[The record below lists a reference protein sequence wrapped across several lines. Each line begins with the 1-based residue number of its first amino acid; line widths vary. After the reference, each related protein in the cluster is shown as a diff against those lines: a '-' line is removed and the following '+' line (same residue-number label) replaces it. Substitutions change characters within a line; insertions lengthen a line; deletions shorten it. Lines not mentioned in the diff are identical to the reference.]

1 MAYVVEADS
10 IVEAWIKAVATVY
23 HKGVDLPTEHQNNAR
38 TLVDPLVVH
47 INKPWMEPRI
57 CDDISPIKSGIIRN
71 YCDKFLRV
79 EYTGH
84 TYTYP
89 NRLFDYRVA
98 HGDPHGVYFAGDGKG
113 DGFDQISHI
122 IQELTKSRISRRQIA
137 HTWNP
142 EVDAFMEHCPC
153 LQDIQ
158 FSIVFDELRAVA
170 HFRSNDMLDASL
182 SNNNGL
188 HTLQRYVAQSLGVK
202 CGYLEV
208 YSAFPHIYENRLDD
222 ARKVLAGA
230 NKYLSYPQ
238 LVRMYED

>member
-23 HKGVDLPTEHQNNAR
+23 HNGVDLPTEYDNNAR

-47 INKPWMEPRI
+47 INTPWIYPRI
-57 CDDISPIKSGIIRN
+57 CDDISPVKSGIIRD
-71 YCDKFLRV
+71 YCRKFLTV
-79 EYTGH
+79 SDSGH
-84 TYTYP
+84 SYTYP
-89 NRLFDYRVA
+89 NRLFDYPRHDATVDNEYPT
-98 HGDPHGVYFAGDGKG
+98 GNGKG
-113 DGFDQISHI
+113 NGFDQIAHI
-122 IQELTKSRISRRQIA
+122 IRELSKSRISRRQIA

-142 EVDAFMEHCPC
+142 ESDAFMEHCPC
-153 LQDIQ
+153 LQDVQ
-158 FSIVFDELRAVA
+158 FSIVFGELRAVA

-188 HTLQRYVAQSLGVK
+188 HTLQRYVASSLGIR

-222 ARKVLAGA
+222 AKKVLAGA